1 MRSSTVSSFA
11 AASSCP
17 TGGLSIAGLGV
28 AKTATPDVKS
38 SMKTLEALVTLGDVK
53 SRGQTLLQGFVGGDD

>member
-1 MRSSTVSSFA
+1 MKSSTVSSFA

-17 TGGLSIAGLGV
+17 TGGLSIAELGV
-28 AKTATPDVKS
+28 VETATPEVKS

-53 SRGQTLLQGFVGGDD
+53 SRGQTLLQDFVGGDD

>member
-1 MRSSTVSSFA
+1 MKSSNVSSLA

-28 AKTATPDVKS
+28 VETATPEVKS
-38 SMKTLEALVTLGDVK
+38 SMILLEALVTLGDVK
-53 SRGQTLLQGFVGGDD
+53 SRGQTLLQDFIGGDD